1 MWGTDRFIYT
11 TYCHPSAYTLRMN
24 SIAQGF
30 ESILHFCAAITV
42 QFEQDTY
49 MVDESDGMI
58 DVKVATSGR
67 TSFEYTFT
75 VTPMDLTATSK
86 LDGFYT
92 VYVYAE
98 VGMATMYCEDVTY
111 AIKHSLSLFCA
122 DNIDYTY
129 SPTPYVFGPTDA
141 NEPIPS
147 LVLPIPIN
155 DDNNNELNESFKLTL
170 EVSADG
176 RAANVTEG
184 SISMTVVLIK
194 DDDGKLNNTVQTQR
208 YISAYFALCGSMR
221 G

>member
-1 MWGTDRFIYT
+1 
-11 TYCHPSAYTLRMN
+11 
-24 SIAQGF
+24 
-30 ESILHFCAAITV
+30 
-42 QFEQDTY
+42 
-49 MVDESDGMI
+49 
-58 DVKVATSGR
+58 
-67 TSFEYTFT
+67 
-75 VTPMDLTATSK
+75 
-86 LDGFYT
+86 
-92 VYVYAE
+92 
-98 VGMATMYCEDVTY
+98 
-111 AIKHSLSLFCA
+111 
-122 DNIDYTY
+122 
-129 SPTPYVFGPTDA
+129 VFGPTDA

-221 G
+221 GWCFSQHIFMYVCVCVCVACNYYVLAFIL